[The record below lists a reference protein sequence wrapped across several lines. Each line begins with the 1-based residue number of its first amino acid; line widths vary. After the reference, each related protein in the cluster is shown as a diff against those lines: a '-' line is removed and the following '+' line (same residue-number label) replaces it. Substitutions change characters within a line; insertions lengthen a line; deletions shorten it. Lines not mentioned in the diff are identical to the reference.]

1 MDEFDPKSKF
11 SAGSEVLQRLFE
23 DGKSPLSGPFTRW
36 KLWMK
41 WSEYVGPTIAAQTE
55 PVGLY
60 RGTLLVWV
68 RNSAW
73 MQQMVFMKDEIQQ
86 TLNKKLGSSLV
97 KSIRFTLDRRE
108 LPVDVEEQSRLRQT
122 LSKLG
127 SSGDE

>member
-41 WSEYVGPTIAAQTE
+41 WGDYVGPTIASQTE
-55 PVGLY
+55 PVGLH
-60 RGTLLVWV
+60 RGTLYVWV

-97 KSIRFTLDRRE
+97 KNIRFTLDRRE
-108 LPVDVEEQSRLRQT
+108 LPSDSEEQNRLRRT
-122 LSKLG
+122 LTKLG
-127 SSGDE
+127 SGDE